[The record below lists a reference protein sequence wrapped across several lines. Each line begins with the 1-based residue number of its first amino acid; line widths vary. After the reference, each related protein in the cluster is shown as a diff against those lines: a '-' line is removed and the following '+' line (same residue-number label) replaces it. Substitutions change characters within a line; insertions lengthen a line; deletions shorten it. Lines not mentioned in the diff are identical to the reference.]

1 MLWWED
7 FWLIGVE
14 KYHKCFCTL
23 NLASDYYQTAKLLNQ
38 ISYIYVMLDTICK
51 SVWLYNIY
59 ALQLSFIEIIESMMN
74 WNKAIACNTFILF
87 HKDVEIMTWNVFYI
101 RVFCAFFGGSTNCLC
116 RYYSLGKSVDIYSQ
130 SWKIT
135 TVRRNVHNFIS
146 IMNTA
151 ICYIKLIGCVRAIMG
166 KTISEIMHKP
176 YHNVIIRG
184 NISK

>member
-1 MLWWED
+1 MIIQYLHVLPVTATIYQNIRIYDVFKQNYSLQYFYPFSQRCRNNDLE
-7 FWLIGVE
+7 
-14 KYHKCFCTL
+14 CFL
-23 NLASDYYQTAKLLNQ
+23 H
-38 ISYIYVMLDTICK
+38 I
-51 SVWLYNIY
+51 
-59 ALQLSFIEIIESMMN
+59 
-74 WNKAIACNTFILF
+74 
-87 HKDVEIMTWNVFYI
+87 I

>member
-38 ISYIYVMLDTICK
+38 ISCIYVMLDTICK
-51 SVWLYNIY
+51 SALTILVTTTIY
-59 ALQLSFIEIIESMMN
+59 KKSTIYDVLKGNYSLQY
-74 WNKAIACNTFILF
+74 
-87 HKDVEIMTWNVFYI
+87 FYPFSQRCRNNDLECFLHII

-176 YHNVIIRG
+176 YHNVITRG
-184 NISK
+184 NVSK